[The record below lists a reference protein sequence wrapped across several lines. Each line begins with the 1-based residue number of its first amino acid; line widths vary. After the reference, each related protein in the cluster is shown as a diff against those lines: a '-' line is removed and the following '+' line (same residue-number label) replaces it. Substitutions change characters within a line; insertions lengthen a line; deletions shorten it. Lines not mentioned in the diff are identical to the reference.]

1 MHRPLIIALAFL
13 ICGILTAKAQSADS
27 QPDSSAIKL
36 SEVTVSASNVKQ
48 HGNVMTYT
56 ITKQMR
62 KNVNSAGELLGR
74 LTGLYYDPATLA
86 VKYMGSANVVILVD
100 SLERDASYIKQ
111 LNPNRFD
118 RIDVVNMPSGRYA
131 GCDAVINFHTKPLYQ
146 GYDVNLGERVTLKPG
161 GRNGRGK
168 DLNASGTWAYATYTR
183 EKWNFVGVLYYTFSQ
198 TGTTN
203 YGFRE
208 YPRNGYR
215 ETFLVTDRKKA
226 TGYTRQNTLPMAFA
240 ADYTFNKNH
249 SVSLQWDVTP
259 SGINSTDDYTVLAE
273 HLNTGSSEKISVYGG
288 DKYKDMLENK
298 LSAYYRGNINGWS
311 LNATATMNFANFDRL
326 YNRTMSGRF
335 TLTDNRKFK
344 NRYFWGGFDLSK
356 TFRKVQL
363 SLSDYLTAASFKQ
376 RHYEDNTPITST
388 HSVSNRV
395 SVTAQYFPS
404 RNLAIGGEIGF
415 EVYHNSQNEKNA
427 DKTTPRLGLWW
438 NYSPCSNIFMNFNYI
453 ASSNNPTSTELAD
466 YGTFTDSLVYRT
478 GNPELKPAV
487 THQLFYSVTFLRMI
501 TLRAS
506 YSHTSDR
513 TFPIVGIAEGPLANG
528 IVAPYARFSY
538 FNGNYNHW
546 SVFAMF
552 QKYFKK
558 NWNADISLRYLGYS
572 ARYRNHKISKNLPKG
587 SASIGYVSD
596 DGNFRAQFNMEY
608 SNQLS
613 VGPQSY
619 SKTVKD
625 TYSLFLQ
632 KLFFNK
638 QLQISMLYS
647 LPVHFLKGESDTWL
661 NSDALVEH
669 TWRDDNYA
677 NNNWMQFTVVYT
689 LRGGDKVRKYARPT
703 IKVE

>member
-1 MHRPLIIALAFL
+1 
-13 ICGILTAKAQSADS
+13 
-27 QPDSSAIKL
+27 
-36 SEVTVSASNVKQ
+36 
-48 HGNVMTYT
+48 
-56 ITKQMR
+56 
-62 KNVNSAGELLGR
+62 
-74 LTGLYYDPATLA
+74 
-86 VKYMGSANVVILVD
+86 
-100 SLERDASYIKQ
+100 
-111 LNPNRFD
+111 
-118 RIDVVNMPSGRYA
+118 
-131 GCDAVINFHTKPLYQ
+131 
-146 GYDVNLGERVTLKPG
+146 
-161 GRNGRGK
+161 
-168 DLNASGTWAYATYTR
+168 
-183 EKWNFVGVLYYTFSQ
+183 
-198 TGTTN
+198 
-203 YGFRE
+203 
-208 YPRNGYR
+208 
-215 ETFLVTDRKKA
+215 
-226 TGYTRQNTLPMAFA
+226 
-240 ADYTFNKNH
+240 
-249 SVSLQWDVTP
+249 
-259 SGINSTDDYTVLAE
+259 
-273 HLNTGSSEKISVYGG
+273 
-288 DKYKDMLENK
+288 
-298 LSAYYRGNINGWS
+298 
-311 LNATATMNFANFDRL
+311 
-326 YNRTMSGRF
+326 
-335 TLTDNRKFK
+335 
-344 NRYFWGGFDLSK
+344 
-356 TFRKVQL
+356 
-363 SLSDYLTAASFKQ
+363 
-376 RHYEDNTPITST
+376 
-388 HSVSNRV
+388 
-395 SVTAQYFPS
+395 
-404 RNLAIGGEIGF
+404 
-415 EVYHNSQNEKNA
+415 
-427 DKTTPRLGLWW
+427 
-438 NYSPCSNIFMNFNYI
+438 MNFNYI

-661 NSDALVEH
+661 NSDAMVEH